1 MNGLR
6 FYVESFYDAFA
17 CRDLI
22 EIVVHTYYDVCF
34 DESIHWVSVQG
45 FLIEFL
51 LNIPESSS

>member
-22 EIVVHTYYDVCF
+22 ESVVHTYYDVCF

-45 FLIEFL
+45 FFD
-51 LNIPESSS
+51 